1 MPAIDPAS
9 SNSHYGAAASVSQT
23 ESSAAAP
30 FASSSRLPKLDKIS
44 TAVAFPSSSRS
55 SVDTFGDD
63 TRHGASQSSGSS
75 SIASPAVSTP
85 RATSPD
91 QTLPLHARN
100 RTAFER
106 SSRDSMESPVS
117 PASESTIPA
126 CMAGLAL
133 QVQSAVSRNVTG
145 PLVQVLTD
153 AEEASALHQAE
164 QDPQNGRLLSVEATG
179 PTSQSAPLNRQRS
192 GSSDYATALS
202 SPNLAPRDI
211 AVRSPISTMFS
222 STSEEAI
229 DAALGSAS
237 TIAVVDS
244 ESHSLSAP
252 KLQERDSNSGSSSD
266 GSGTET
272 SAAQTDISRTPSTST
287 TGSSHAGSL
296 DTAISSVPSGTE
308 FENNYKS
315 HVEERSADTLRVDV
329 GGYDSSVPLSQASPV
344 SLISEVDASILD
356 YPGLIE
362 EGSVDASIVEAKYT
376 TAKVRRYAALLE
388 LIDTERNYADD
399 LATLVLVFFDNLCM
413 MPFFN
418 DQPARQALVMR
429 NSEDLLR
436 THQKLSAKLEG
447 ILIDLGLRKPGQ
459 QRQVD
464 DKRTELE
471 KALSPQAD
479 EAVVRAAKLFNQ
491 MMPSLQ
497 SYKAFCSRH
506 GEALALIREAE
517 KRHGDWDAFERHCA
531 DILKVTRLAQK
542 GGSRP
547 PSGANTPSV
556 WANSPSS
563 YFTPMVSSTSSTLA
577 SGSTSTLVAGSGSN
591 PGSASVTPGS
601 GPSAMRQ
608 NSSRL
613 LFRDFLIKPIQRLCL
628 YPLVLQTLQ
637 KHSSATGDSVEEL
650 SLAIS
655 LMREVADQ
663 VDEAGKRRESELRAD
678 LISSRIEPN
687 QGVTLSFIKSLGDC
701 QLSGTLDVLHHHRV
715 LNPLMAPLRFKYF
728 GVFVYHSF
736 LLMVKVRKN
745 STYECRH
752 WFPLWAARLSNV
764 EEERNLIPH
773 SFRLSVRD
781 HHFELAASNAK
792 ERQLWIDMLSLAI
805 SRATFTPP
813 GSEAAFPCSLYFG
826 DAADGE
832 SLEASEAPTPNASR
846 PSEFQGYFDAAKA
859 GTVDPLME
867 FLAMHAAGAAQA
879 TSSNQKGHRSS
890 SGPWMPT
897 EILLRH
903 ASPNSRAIVDRG
915 MVLSDS
921 VISAR
926 IARDG
931 GSLSTLYAA
940 SGSGIGSAVGSS
952 LGLSRL
958 SAKET
963 STVKIQR
970 RKSCA
975 GLLENADATEDPN
988 NLVFTATFVQP
999 SSRSRSSTRVQLDSL
1014 TDREGWKS
1022 SLLKKANRVR
1032 PASIFAPTGL
1042 SVNTELGSPIWGAG
1056 SASTPTSPIAAT
1068 RDLPVHEFGSFGVS
1082 GSVPLSP
1089 TSRPTST
1096 GPEPSSLS
1104 LTSSPISG
1112 CNLAGN
1118 STANLRASVSSLPPR
1133 SRTSLYGM
1141 KDSLT
1146 MTFGRRART
1155 RSAQAD
1161 FADSDPIADFDPASA
1176 LSSTSP
1182 SPLTSNVSLPHGEVA
1197 DNISRRPSAEEL
1209 YLQQQ
1214 QKARNGGRSRTNSIS
1229 SVTGSLRRVFT
1240 SNSLASL
1247 SHKRAQSDAVRSL
1260 GGSVQSERQ
1269 LVMGGL
1275 ATPLTESAPSGMM
1288 ADAIPEGPE
1297 SPRKTGFNTLRRS
1310 RTMLNYSKSWFRASA
1325 AANVVERVN
1334 AEAVA
1339 PAQGLQRQSSF
1350 MSMTTASSGTEF
1362 DIVKEVAPQ
1371 PLRTGSAP
1379 VTRQTPKHSD
1389 GFRRASDTH
1398 LTTIAEQHRDAGD
1411 MGVRRPSKGFNPLRF
1426 LQNNRLSPLPSKT
1439 GA

>member
-1 MPAIDPAS
+1 M
-9 SNSHYGAAASVSQT
+9 
-23 ESSAAAP
+23 
-30 FASSSRLPKLDKIS
+30 
-44 TAVAFPSSSRS
+44 
-55 SVDTFGDD
+55 
-63 TRHGASQSSGSS
+63 
-75 SIASPAVSTP
+75 
-85 RATSPD
+85 
-91 QTLPLHARN
+91 
-100 RTAFER
+100 
-106 SSRDSMESPVS
+106 
-117 PASESTIPA
+117 
-126 CMAGLAL
+126 
-133 QVQSAVSRNVTG
+133 
-145 PLVQVLTD
+145 
-153 AEEASALHQAE
+153 
-164 QDPQNGRLLSVEATG
+164 LS
-179 PTSQSAPLNRQRS
+179 
-192 GSSDYATALS
+192 
-202 SPNLAPRDI
+202 
-211 AVRSPISTMFS
+211 S

-229 DAALGSAS
+229 EAALTATSISAIPEAGSQ
-237 TIAVVDS
+237 
-244 ESHSLSAP
+244 SLTAP
-252 KLQERDSNSGSSSD
+252 ALQEQDSSSSSD
-266 GSGTET
+266 GGDATET
-272 SAAQTDISRTPSTST
+272 TAAQTDISRTPSTST

-296 DTAISSVPSGTE
+296 DTTISSVPSGTE

-315 HVEERSADTLRVDV
+315 HVEEQSADTLRVEV
-329 GGYDSSVPLSQASPV
+329 TGYDSNVPPSQASPV
-344 SLISEVDASILD
+344 SLNSEVDNGLLD
-356 YPGLIE
+356 YPDAA
-362 EGSVDASIVEAKYT
+362 DASIAEAKYA

-447 ILIDLGLRKPGQ
+447 ILVDLGLRKAGQ
-459 QRQVD
+459 RGQVD
-464 DKRTELE
+464 DKQAELE

-479 EAVVRAAKLFNQ
+479 EAVVRVAKLFNQ

-517 KRHGDWDAFERHCA
+517 KRHADWDAFERHCA
-531 DILKVTRLAQK
+531 DVLKLTRLAQK
-542 GGSRP
+542 GSSRP
-547 PSGANTPSV
+547 ASGANTPSV
-556 WANSPSS
+556 WGNSPAS
-563 YFTPMVSSTSSTLA
+563 YFTPVMPSSPPTIAST
-577 SGSTSTLVAGSGSN
+577 STSTLTAGTNSN
-591 PGSASVTPGS
+591 PASASTTPYL
-601 GPSAMRQ
+601 GPGNMRQ

-650 SLAIS
+650 ALAIS

-678 LISSRIEPN
+678 LISSRIEPQ
-687 QGVTLSFIKSLGDC
+687 QGMTMGFLKSLGDC

-715 LNPLMAPLRFKYF
+715 LNPLVAPLRFKYC
-728 GVFVYHSF
+728 GVFIYHSF

-773 SFRLSVRD
+773 SFRLSVKD

-792 ERQLWIDMLSLAI
+792 ERQLWIDMLSLVI
-805 SRATFTPP
+805 SRVTFSPP
-813 GSEAAFPCSLYFG
+813 GSEAAFPCSLFFG
-826 DAADGE
+826 DAPDGE

-846 PSEFQGYFDAAKA
+846 PSEFQGCFDAAKSGA
-859 GTVDPLME
+859 VDPLME

-879 TSSNQKGHRSS
+879 TSSNQKGQRSS

-903 ASPNSRAIVDRG
+903 ASSNSRAIVDRG
-915 MVLSDS
+915 MILSDS

-931 GSLSTLYAA
+931 GALSTLYAA

-975 GLLENADATEDPN
+975 GLLENADANEDPN

-999 SSRSRSSTRVQLDSL
+999 SSRSRSSTRTQLD
-1014 TDREGWKS
+1014 DREGWKS

-1032 PASIFAPTGL
+1032 PASIFAPHGL
-1042 SVNTELGSPIWGAG
+1042 SVNTELGSPIWGPG
-1056 SASTPTSPIAAT
+1056 SASTPTSPVTAS
-1068 RDLPVHEFGSFGVS
+1068 RDLPVHEFGSFGIA
-1082 GSVPLSP
+1082 PLSP
-1089 TSRPTST
+1089 TTRPTSV
-1096 GPEPSSLS
+1096 GPEAGSHS

-1112 CNLAGN
+1112 YNSAAN
-1118 STANLRASVSSLPPR
+1118 STSNLRAHMPSGPTR

-1146 MTFGRRART
+1146 MTFGRRTRT
-1155 RSAQAD
+1155 RSAQAGMV
-1161 FADSDPIADFDPASA
+1161 DSDPVSEFGTGSA
-1176 LSSTSP
+1176 LSSAAP
-1182 SPLTSNVSLPHGEVA
+1182 SPQASNVSLPYGGVMDSNA
-1197 DNISRRPSAEEL
+1197 CRPAVEEL
-1209 YLQQQ
+1209 YSQQ
-1214 QKARNGGRSRTNSIS
+1214 QKGLGSRSRTNSIS

-1240 SNSLASL
+1240 SNSLVSL
-1247 SHKRAQSDAVRSL
+1247 SHKRAQSDVAKAL
-1260 GGSVQSERQ
+1260 GGSVQAERQ
-1269 LVMGGL
+1269 LAMSAGL
-1275 ATPLTESAPSGMM
+1275 VTPLTEGAPSELTGD
-1288 ADAIPEGPE
+1288 DAAVNGAE
-1297 SPRKTGFNTLRRS
+1297 SPRKTDFGTLRRS
-1310 RTMLNYSKSWFRASA
+1310 RTMLNYPRNWLRASVA
-1325 AANVVERVN
+1325 SNGVERVN

-1339 PAQGLQRQSSF
+1339 PAPSFQIQRQSSF
-1350 MSMTTASSGTEF
+1350 VSVTSTSPGTEF
-1362 DIVKEVAPQ
+1362 EANKEAHK
-1371 PLRTGSAP
+1371 PLRTSSTP
-1379 VTRQTPKHSD
+1379 VTRQTPKLSE
-1389 GFRRASDTH
+1389 GFRRASDTN
-1398 LTTIAEQHRDAGD
+1398 LTTIAEQQRDGATDTAG
-1411 MGVRRPSKGFNPLRF
+1411 MRRSSKGFNPLKF
-1426 LQNNRLSPLPSKT
+1426 LQNNRLSPLPSK
-1439 GA
+1439 GV

>member
-1 MPAIDPAS
+1 MIAS
-9 SNSHYGAAASVSQT
+9 SQYGAGQAPT
-23 ESSAAAP
+23 SSEP
-30 FASSSRLPKLDKIS
+30 IASSSRLPKVEKIS
-44 TAVAFPSSSRS
+44 TAVVFPSFSRNS
-55 SVDTFGDD
+55 TDE
-63 TRHGASQSSGSS
+63 GASRSSGSS

-91 QTLPLHARN
+91 QNASPHIRN
-100 RTAFER
+100 RAAFER
-106 SSRDSMESPVS
+106 SARDSLETPVAS
-117 PASESTIPA
+117 SSESTIPA
-126 CMAGLAL
+126 HMAGLAL

-164 QDPQNGRLLSVEATG
+164 SSEASNSNMKAAAMRRLG
-179 PTSQSAPLNRQRS
+179 S
-192 GSSDYATALS
+192 GNSDYQTALS
-202 SPNLAPRDI
+202 SPDMVPGGLPTS
-211 AVRSPISTMFS
+211 RSPVPDVLSS

-229 DAALGSAS
+229 EAALTATSNSNIPGAGPQ
-237 TIAVVDS
+237 
-244 ESHSLSAP
+244 SLTAP
-252 KLQERDSNSGSSSD
+252 ALQEQDSSSSSD
-266 GSGTET
+266 GGDGTET
-272 SAAQTDISRTPSTST
+272 TAAQTDISRTPSTST

-315 HVEERSADTLRVDV
+315 HVEEQSADTLRVEV
-329 GGYDSSVPLSQASPV
+329 TGYDSSVPPSQASPV
-344 SLISEVDASILD
+344 SLNSEVDNGLLD
-356 YPGLIE
+356 YPDAA
-362 EGSVDASIVEAKYT
+362 DASVAEAKYA

-418 DQPARQALVMR
+418 DQPSRQALVMR

-447 ILIDLGLRKPGQ
+447 ILIDLGLRKAGQ
-459 QRQVD
+459 RGQVD
-464 DKRTELE
+464 DKQTELE

-479 EAVVRAAKLFNQ
+479 EAVIRVAKLFNQ

-506 GEALALIREAE
+506 GEVLALIREAE
-517 KRHGDWDAFERHCA
+517 KRHADWDAFERHCA
-531 DILKVTRLAQK
+531 DVLKLTRLAQK
-542 GGSRP
+542 GSSRP
-547 PSGANTPSV
+547 ASGANTPSV
-556 WANSPSS
+556 WGNSPAS
-563 YFTPMVSSTSSTLA
+563 YFTPVLPSSPNPTAST
-577 SGSTSTLVAGSGSN
+577 STSTLTAGTNSN
-591 PGSASVTPGS
+591 PASASTTPYL
-601 GPSAMRQ
+601 GPGTMRQ

-637 KHSSATGDSVEEL
+637 KHSSATGESVEEL
-650 SLAIS
+650 ALAIS

-678 LISSRIEPN
+678 LISSRIEPQ
-687 QGVTLSFIKSLGDC
+687 QGMTMGFLKSLGDC

-728 GVFVYHSF
+728 GVFIYHSF

-773 SFRLSVRD
+773 SFRLSVKD

-805 SRATFTPP
+805 LRATFSPP
-813 GSEAAFPCSLYFG
+813 GPEAAFPCSLFFG
-826 DAADGE
+826 DAPDGE

-846 PSEFQGYFDAAKA
+846 PSEFQGYFDAAKS

-879 TSSNQKGHRSS
+879 TSSNQKGQRSS

-903 ASPNSRAIVDRG
+903 ASSNSRAIVDRG
-915 MVLSDS
+915 MILSDS

-926 IARDG
+926 IARDSG
-931 GSLSTLYAA
+931 ALSTLYAA

-999 SSRSRSSTRVQLDSL
+999 SSRSRSSTRVQLD
-1014 TDREGWKS
+1014 DREGWKS

-1032 PASIFAPTGL
+1032 PASIFAPQGL
-1042 SVNTELGSPIWGAG
+1042 SVNTELGSPTWGHG
-1056 SASTPTSPIAAT
+1056 SASTPTSPIT
-1068 RDLPVHEFGSFGVS
+1068 TSRDLPVHEFGSFGVA
-1082 GSVPLSP
+1082 PLSP
-1089 TSRPTST
+1089 TTRPTSV
-1096 GPEPSSLS
+1096 GPEAGSHS

-1112 CNLAGN
+1112 YNSAAN
-1118 STANLRASVSSLPPR
+1118 STSNLRAQMPTR
-1133 SRTSLYGM
+1133 SRTSFYGM

-1146 MTFGRRART
+1146 MTFGRRTRT
-1155 RSAQAD
+1155 RSAQAGTG
-1161 FADSDPIADFDPASA
+1161 DSDPVSELGTGSA
-1176 LSSTSP
+1176 LSSAAP
-1182 SPLTSNVSLPHGEVA
+1182 SPQASYVSLPHGGVL
-1197 DNISRRPSAEEL
+1197 DSNTSRPTVDEL
-1209 YLQQQ
+1209 YTQQ
-1214 QKARNGGRSRTNSIS
+1214 QKTLGSRSRTNSIS

-1247 SHKRAQSDAVRSL
+1247 SHKRAQSDAAKAL
-1260 GGSVQSERQ
+1260 GGSVQAERQ
-1269 LVMGGL
+1269 LAMSAGL
-1275 ATPLTESAPSGMM
+1275 ATPLTEATPSGLMG
-1288 ADAIPEGPE
+1288 AGAVVESSE
-1297 SPRKTGFNTLRRS
+1297 SPRKTGFGTLRRS
-1310 RTMLNYSKSWFRASA
+1310 RTMRNYPRNWLRASVA
-1325 AANVVERVN
+1325 SNGVERVN

-1339 PAQGLQRQSSF
+1339 PASSFQIQRQSSF
-1350 MSMTTASSGTEF
+1350 VSGTSISPGTEF
-1362 DIVKEVAPQ
+1362 EANKQAHK
-1371 PLRTGSAP
+1371 PLRTTSEP
-1379 VTRQTPKHSD
+1379 VTRQTPKLSE

-1398 LTTIAEQHRDAGD
+1398 LTTIAEQQRDSATD
-1411 MGVRRPSKGFNPLRF
+1411 TAGVRRSSKGFNPLKF
-1426 LQNNRLSPLPSKT
+1426 LQNNRLSPLPSK
-1439 GA
+1439 GV

>member
-1 MPAIDPAS
+1 MASASAPAA
-9 SNSHYGAAASVSQT
+9 NQA
-23 ESSAAAP
+23 ESSAMAQATSSAASES
-30 FASSSRLPKLDKIS
+30 SSSRHPKIEKIM

-55 SVDTFGDD
+55 SEDTFGDD
-63 TRHGASQSSGSS
+63 AKEAASRSSGSS
-75 SIASPAVSTP
+75 SIASPAMSTP

-91 QTLPLHARN
+91 QISPLPARSRN
-100 RTAFER
+100 AFEVR
-106 SSRDSMESPVS
+106 ASRDSLESPVS
-117 PASESTIPA
+117 PISSSTIPA

-153 AEEASALHQAE
+153 AEEAAALHHRPSSPHAAEASSAKLDRQASSRSHYSTARSSPDLAPTDE
-164 QDPQNGRLLSVEATG
+164 AARSNLS
-179 PTSQSAPLNRQRS
+179 
-192 GSSDYATALS
+192 DMLS
-202 SPNLAPRDI
+202 SSL
-211 AVRSPISTMFS
+211 
-222 STSEEAI
+222 SEDAI
-229 DAALGSAS
+229 DAALGSS
-237 TIAVVDS
+237 PPSSVIEPQPHPLV
-244 ESHSLSAP
+244 AP
-252 KLQERDSNSGSSSD
+252 KLQERDSGSSD
-266 GSGTET
+266 GSATDT

-296 DTAISSVPSGTE
+296 DTAISSVPSGTD

-315 HVEERSADTLRVDV
+315 HIEDASADTLRVEV
-329 GGYDSSVPLSQASPV
+329 ASYDSTAPPSQASPV
-344 SLISEVDASILD
+344 SLISEVDNAFLE
-356 YPGLIE
+356 YPGHVE
-362 EGSVDASIVEAKYT
+362 DGTVDPSIAEAKYT

-436 THQKLSAKLEG
+436 THQKLSAKLEA
-447 ILIDLGLRKPGQ
+447 ILVDLGLRRPGN
-459 QRQVD
+459 QRQVED
-464 DKRTELE
+464 RRTDLE

-479 EAVVRAAKLFNQ
+479 EAVVRVAKLFNQ

-517 KRHGDWDAFERHCA
+517 KRHADWDAFEKHCA
-531 DILKVTRLAQK
+531 DVLKLTRFAQK

-547 PSGANTPSV
+547 PSGANTPNTF
-556 WANSPSS
+556 AHSPAS
-563 YFTPMVSSTSSTLA
+563 YFTPMTTTMTSSNFS
-577 SGSTSTLVAGSGSN
+577 SGSTSTLNAAGTGSN
-591 PGSASVTPGS
+591 HGSAATTPGS
-601 GPSAMRQ
+601 GTSVMRQ

-650 SLAIS
+650 ALAIS

-687 QGVTLSFIKSLGDC
+687 QGVTSTFLKSLGDC
-701 QLSGTLDVLHHHRV
+701 QLSGTLDVLHHHRT
-715 LNPLMAPLRFKYF
+715 LTPLVAPLRFKYF
-728 GVFVYHSF
+728 GVFIYHSF

-773 SFRLSVRD
+773 SFRLSVKE

-792 ERQLWIDMLSLAI
+792 ERQLWIDLLSLAI
-805 SRATFTPP
+805 SRATFSPP

-832 SLEASEAPTPNASR
+832 LLEASEAPTPNASR
-846 PSEFQGYFDAAKA
+846 PSEFQGYFDAARSSIA
-859 GTVDPLME
+859 DPLME

-879 TSSNQKGHRSS
+879 TSSNQKGQRSA

-931 GSLSTLYAA
+931 GALSTLYAA
-940 SGSGIGSAVGSS
+940 SGSGLGSAVGSS

-975 GLLENADATEDPN
+975 GLLENADADEDAN

-999 SSRSRSSTRVQLDSL
+999 SSRSRSSTRGQPDSL
-1014 TDREGWKS
+1014 NDREGWKS
-1022 SLLKKANRVR
+1022 SLLKKANKVR
-1032 PASIFAPTGL
+1032 PASIFTPTGL
-1042 SVNTELGSPIWGAG
+1042 SVNTELGSPIWDPG
-1056 SASTPTSPIAAT
+1056 SVSTPTSPTMAS
-1068 RDLPVHEFGSFGVS
+1068 RELPVHEFGSIDTTGA
-1082 GSVPLSP
+1082 
-1089 TSRPTST
+1089 RANST
-1096 GPEPSSLS
+1096 GPGPSFHS
-1104 LTSSPISG
+1104 LTSSPMSG
-1112 CNLAGN
+1112 SESAAN
-1118 STANLRASVSSLPPR
+1118 STVNLRASVSSLPPR
-1133 SRTSLYGM
+1133 SRNSFYGM

-1146 MTFGRRART
+1146 MTFGRRPRT
-1155 RSAQAD
+1155 QSAQAG
-1161 FADSDPIADFDPASA
+1161 FGESDPIAEFGAISA
-1176 LSSTSP
+1176 MSSASP
-1182 SPLTSNVSLPHGEVA
+1182 SPMASNLDLPHGIVV
-1197 DNISRRPSAEEL
+1197 DVQSRRPSADEL
-1209 YLQQQ
+1209 YAQP
-1214 QKARNGGRSRTNSIS
+1214 QKTRSGGRSRTSSIS
-1229 SVTGSLRRVFT
+1229 SVTGSLRRVLT
-1240 SNSLASL
+1240 STSLATL
-1247 SHKRAQSDAVRSL
+1247 SSKRAQADAAKSM
-1260 GGSVQSERQ
+1260 GGSVQRERQ
-1269 LVMGGL
+1269 LAMSGL
-1275 ATPLTESAPSGMM
+1275 QTPLTESAPTRRTSES
-1288 ADAIPEGPE
+1288 IPEGSEP
-1297 SPRKTGFNTLRRS
+1297 SRKAGSNTLRRS
-1310 RTMLNYSKSWFRASA
+1310 RTMLDYSKSWFRASA
-1325 AANVVERVN
+1325 AANVVERVH

-1339 PAQGLQRQSSF
+1339 PAQGSPMQMQTQRRPSS
-1350 MSMTTASSGTEF
+1350 SSSTSVTTSSTSDVVSG
-1362 DIVKEVAPQ
+1362 VAREELK
-1371 PLRTGSAP
+1371 PLRAQSTP
-1379 VTRQTPKHSD
+1379 VTRQTPVHSD
-1389 GFRRASDTH
+1389 AFRRASDTQ
-1398 LTTIAEQHRDAGD
+1398 LATITEQHRGAGEAAG
-1411 MGVRRPSKGFNPLRF
+1411 GVRRVSRGFNPLRF
-1426 LQNNRLSPLPSKT
+1426 LQNNRISPLPSKN

>member
-1 MPAIDPAS
+1 MPRHTATTAGP
-9 SNSHYGAAASVSQT
+9 HYGAGQAST
-23 ESSAAAP
+23 SSEP
-30 FASSSRLPKLDKIS
+30 IASCSRLPKVEKIS
-44 TAVAFPSSSRS
+44 TSVGFPCSSRS
-55 SVDTFGDD
+55 SADE
-63 TRHGASQSSGSS
+63 RASRSSGSS
-75 SIASPAVSTP
+75 PVASPAVSTP

-91 QTLPLHARN
+91 QHASPHIRN
-100 RTAFER
+100 RVPFER
-106 SSRDSMESPVS
+106 SSRDSLETSPSTV
-117 PASESTIPA
+117 PAH
-126 CMAGLAL
+126 MAGLAL

-153 AEEASALHQAE
+153 AEEAAALHQAE
-164 QDPQNGRLLSVEATG
+164 SSEA
-179 PTSQSAPLNRQRS
+179 SASNLKASPMHQLRS
-192 GSSDYATALS
+192 GSSDYQTARSSPDMVPRDLPTRSPGPAMLS
-202 SPNLAPRDI
+202 S
-211 AVRSPISTMFS
+211 S

-229 DAALGSAS
+229 QAALTATSTSHIPEAGSR
-237 TIAVVDS
+237 
-244 ESHSLSAP
+244 SLTAP
-252 KLQERDSNSGSSSD
+252 ALQEQDSASSSD
-266 GSGTET
+266 GGDGTET
-272 SAAQTDISRTPSTST
+272 TAAQTDISRTPSTST

-308 FENNYKS
+308 FENNYKL
-315 HVEERSADTLRVDV
+315 HVGEQSADTLRVEV
-329 GGYDSSVPLSQASPV
+329 TGYDPSLPPSQASPG
-344 SLISEVDASILD
+344 SLNSELDNGLLDYSDAADASVA
-356 YPGLIE
+356 E
-362 EGSVDASIVEAKYT
+362 TKYA
-376 TAKVRRYAALLE
+376 TAKFRRYAALLE

-436 THQKLSAKLEG
+436 THQKLSAKLVG
-447 ILIDLGLRKPGQ
+447 ILIDLGLRKAGQ
-459 QRQVD
+459 RGQVD
-464 DKRTELE
+464 DQQTELE

-479 EAVVRAAKLFNQ
+479 EAVVRVANLFNQ

-517 KRHGDWDAFERHCA
+517 KRHADWDAFERHCA
-531 DILKVTRLAQK
+531 DVLKLTRLAQK
-542 GGSRP
+542 GSSRP
-547 PSGANTPSV
+547 ASGANTPSV
-556 WANSPSS
+556 WGNSPAS
-563 YFTPMVSSTSSTLA
+563 YFTPVMPSSPPTIAST
-577 SGSTSTLVAGSGSN
+577 STSTLTAGTNSN
-591 PGSASVTPGS
+591 PASASTTPYL
-601 GPSAMRQ
+601 GPSTMRQ

-650 SLAIS
+650 ALAIS

-678 LISSRIEPN
+678 LISSRIEPQ
-687 QGVTLSFIKSLGDC
+687 QGMTMGFLKSLGDC

-715 LNPLMAPLRFKYF
+715 LNPLVAPLRFKYF
-728 GVFVYHSF
+728 GLLIYHSF

-773 SFRLSVRD
+773 SFRLSVKD

-805 SRATFTPP
+805 SRATFLPP
-813 GSEAAFPCSLYFG
+813 GSEAAFPCSLLFG
-826 DAADGE
+826 DALDGE

-846 PSEFQGYFDAAKA
+846 PSEFQGYFDAAKS

-879 TSSNQKGHRSS
+879 TSSSQKSQRSS

-903 ASPNSRAIVDRG
+903 ASSNSRTIVDRG
-915 MVLSDS
+915 MILSDS

-931 GSLSTLYAA
+931 GALSTLYAA

-975 GLLENADATEDPN
+975 GLLENADANEDPN

-999 SSRSRSSTRVQLDSL
+999 SSRSRSSTRVQLD
-1014 TDREGWKS
+1014 DREGWKS

-1032 PASIFAPTGL
+1032 PASIFAPQGL
-1042 SVNTELGSPIWGAG
+1042 NVNTELGSPIWGPG
-1056 SASTPTSPIAAT
+1056 SASTPTSPITAS
-1068 RDLPVHEFGSFGVS
+1068 RDLPMHEFGSL
-1082 GSVPLSP
+1082 SVAPLSP
-1089 TSRPTST
+1089 TTRPI
-1096 GPEPSSLS
+1096 SLGQEAGS
-1104 LTSSPISG
+1104 YSNTSSPMSG
-1112 CNLAGN
+1112 YN
-1118 STANLRASVSSLPPR
+1118 SAATSTSNLRAQMSSGPTR

-1146 MTFGRRART
+1146 MTFGRRTRT
-1155 RSAQAD
+1155 RSAQAGLG
-1161 FADSDPIADFDPASA
+1161 DSDPVSEFGTGSA
-1176 LSSTSP
+1176 LSSAAP
-1182 SPLTSNVSLPHGEVA
+1182 SPHASNVNLPHGGVLDSNA
-1197 DNISRRPSAEEL
+1197 SRPAVEEL
-1209 YLQQQ
+1209 YPQQ
-1214 QKARNGGRSRTNSIS
+1214 QKGLSGSRSRTDSIS
-1229 SVTGSLRRVFT
+1229 SVTGSLRWVFT
-1240 SNSLASL
+1240 NNSLASL
-1247 SHKRAQSDAVRSL
+1247 SQKRAQSDAAKAL
-1260 GGSVQSERQ
+1260 GGSVQRDRQ
-1269 LVMGGL
+1269 LATSDGL
-1275 ATPLTESAPSGMM
+1275 ATPLTEAAPAVYG
-1288 ADAIPEGPE
+1288 GGTE
-1297 SPRKTGFNTLRRS
+1297 SPRKTGFGTLRRS
-1310 RTMLNYSKSWFRASA
+1310 RTMLNYPRNWLRASVA
-1325 AANVVERVN
+1325 SNGVERVN

-1339 PAQGLQRQSSF
+1339 STQSFQIQRQSSF
-1350 MSMTTASSGTEF
+1350 VSVTSGTSPGTEF
-1362 DIVKEVAPQ
+1362 ETQKEAHK
-1371 PLRTGSAP
+1371 PLRTSSEP
-1379 VTRQTPKHSD
+1379 VTRQIPKLSE

-1398 LTTIAEQHRDAGD
+1398 LTTIAEQQRDGASDMAGI
-1411 MGVRRPSKGFNPLRF
+1411 RRTSKGFNPLKF
-1426 LQNNRLSPLPSKT
+1426 LQNNRLSPLPSK
-1439 GA
+1439 GV

>member
-1 MPAIDPAS
+1 MTPNDSAT
-9 SNSHYGAAASVSQT
+9 NSLYCEVEPSKIPTESPAASG
-23 ESSAAAP
+23 
-30 FASSSRLPKLDKIS
+30 SSSRLTKMDKIS
-44 TAVAFPSSSRS
+44 TAIVFPSSSHS
-55 SVDTFGDD
+55 SVDTYDD
-63 TRHGASQSSGSS
+63 DARHGVSRSSGSS

-91 QTLPLHARN
+91 QASALHSRN
-100 RTAFER
+100 RTTAFEC
-106 SSRDSMESPVS
+106 SSCDSLGSPVS
-117 PASESTIPA
+117 PASESTVPV

-153 AEEASALHQAE
+153 AEEASALHQTGDDMHNA
-164 QDPQNGRLLSVEATG
+164 DLHGAGASGLSSRTE
-179 PTSQSAPLNRQRS
+179 PLHRQGS
-192 GSSDYATALS
+192 GSSDCVTALS
-202 SPNLAPRDI
+202 SPDPASRDV
-211 AVRSPISTMFS
+211 ASRSPLSAMFS

-229 DAALGSAS
+229 GTALGSAS
-237 TIAVVDS
+237 AVNDLQS
-244 ESHSLSAP
+244 SSLITP
-252 KLQERDSNSGSSSD
+252 KSQERDSGSSE
-266 GSGTET
+266 GSGTDS

-296 DTAISSVPSGTE
+296 DTAISSIPSGTE
-308 FENNYKS
+308 FETNYKS
-315 HVEERSADTLRVDV
+315 HVEERSADTFRVEV
-329 GGYDSSVPLSQASPV
+329 GEYDSSVPPSQASPV
-344 SLISEVDASILD
+344 SLISEGDAAFLE

-362 EGSVDASIVEAKYT
+362 GGAVDSIAEAKFT
-376 TAKVRRYAALLE
+376 TAKIRRYAALLE
-388 LIDTERNYADD
+388 LVDTERNYADD

-447 ILIDLGLRKPGQ
+447 ILIDLGLRKAGQ
-459 QRQVD
+459 RGLMD
-464 DKRTELE
+464 DKKTELE

-491 MMPSLQ
+491 MMPQLQ

-517 KRHGDWDAFERHCA
+517 KRQTDWDAFERHCA
-531 DILKVTRLAQK
+531 DILKLTRMAPK

-547 PSGANTPSV
+547 ASGANTPSV
-556 WANSPSS
+556 WSNSPSS
-563 YFTPMVSSTSSTLA
+563 YLTPMSPSASSALA
-577 SGSTSTLVAGSGSN
+577 SGSTSTLTAGTNSG
-591 PGSASVTPGS
+591 PGSAAATPNLGLGS
-601 GPSAMRQ
+601 MRQ

-637 KHSSATGDSVEEL
+637 KHSSAMGDSVEEL
-650 SLAIS
+650 ALAIS

-687 QGVTLSFIKSLGDC
+687 QGVSLGFIKSLGDC

-715 LNPLMAPLRFKYF
+715 LNPLVAPLRFKYF

-773 SFRLSVRD
+773 SFRLSVKD
-781 HHFELAASNAK
+781 HHFELAASNTK

-805 SRATFTPP
+805 SRATFSPP
-813 GSEAAFPCSLYFG
+813 GTEATFPCSLYFG

-832 SLEASEAPTPNASR
+832 SLEASEAQTPNASR

-879 TSSNQKGHRSS
+879 TGSSQKGQRIS

-903 ASPNSRAIVDRG
+903 ASSNSRAIVDRG

-931 GSLSTLYAA
+931 GALSTLYAA

-958 SAKET
+958 GAKET

-975 GLLENADATEDPN
+975 DVLENADAIEDPN

-999 SSRSRSSTRVQLDSL
+999 SSRSRSSTRVQLD
-1014 TDREGWKS
+1014 DREGWKS

-1042 SVNTELGSPIWGAG
+1042 SINTELGSPTWTPG
-1056 SASTPTSPIAAT
+1056 SVSTPTSPVTAS
-1068 RDLPVHEFGSFGVS
+1068 RDLPVHEFGTFGVA

-1089 TSRPTST
+1089 ISRPTST
-1096 GPEPSSLS
+1096 GPGPTLHS

-1112 CNLAGN
+1112 PNSAAN
-1118 STANLRASVSSLPPR
+1118 STVNLRSNVPSMPPR
-1133 SRTSLYGM
+1133 SRPSLYGM

-1146 MTFGRRART
+1146 MTFGRRTRT
-1155 RSAQAD
+1155 RSAQEG
-1161 FADSDPIADFDPASA
+1161 FSDNLIADFGA
-1176 LSSTSP
+1176 LSAQSLTAP
-1182 SPLTSNVSLPHGEVA
+1182 SPLASNLSLPHGEVV
-1197 DNISRRPSAEEL
+1197 DSSSQRPSMEDLHA
-1209 YLQQQ
+1209 QQ
-1214 QKARNGGRSRTNSIS
+1214 QKARSDGRSRTNSIS

-1240 SNSLASL
+1240 TASLAPL
-1247 SHKRAQSDAVRSL
+1247 NHKRAQSDAVKSL
-1260 GGSVQSERQ
+1260 GGSAQSERQ
-1269 LVMGGL
+1269 LAHGL
-1275 ATPLTESAPSGMM
+1275 PTPLTESAPSDVMT
-1288 ADAIPEGPE
+1288 DIPEGNE

-1310 RTMLNYSKSWFRASA
+1310 RTMLNYSRNWFRASA
-1325 AANVVERVN
+1325 AASEVQRVN
-1334 AEAVA
+1334 AEAVS
-1339 PAQGLQRQSSF
+1339 PVHGLRRHPSS
-1350 MSMTTASSGTEF
+1350 MTTTTASSADDF
-1362 DIVKEVAPQ
+1362 DITREAPK

-1379 VTRQTPKHSD
+1379 VTRQTPKYTE
-1389 GFRRASDTH
+1389 GFRRASDTQ
-1398 LTTIAEQHRDAGD
+1398 LTTISELHRDTTGGIG
-1411 MGVRRPSKGFNPLRF
+1411 MRRASRGFNPLRF
-1426 LQNNRLSPLPSKT
+1426 LQNNRLSPLPSRT